1 MSIARVVVFLAI
13 IGSLTLFVLQNASFS
28 LSLVFLGMRSQTLP
42 LSIWI
47 LISLAAGVTTSFLI
61 SGLLAF
67 SNYLAEKEWRT
78 RNGGP
83 RSPDSSSGGTN
94 QVTPPPSPRKPDLDP
109 SVASWQNRETE
120 VNYSQ
125 KIENETPSKYNVKT
139 FLQEISQVFSP
150 NVNAGVGS
158 FTNEKS
164 NISGENVGVTS
175 PNEDIDDDWVEVGVG
190 ESSRKHGVSSQ
201 SDDDWGDEEEQETP
215 SNNEDT
221 EQKQTNY
228 ESQQEPKTQSW
239 SGSVYS
245 YGYREPKNTGVGQT
259 ESVYDANF
267 RVITPPY
274 TPTPSTPTPSTP
286 PVYTPPS
293 QSDDWEE
300 SRNNDDE
307 DWGLEEDDEFD
318 DDRSSDLRKRDRS

>member
-1 MSIARVVVFLAI
+1 MSIARVVLFLAI
-13 IGSLTLFVLQNASFS
+13 IGGLTLFVLQNASFS

-78 RNGGP
+78 RNGGR

-109 SVASWQNRETE
+109 SVASWQTRETE

-125 KIENETPSKYNVKT
+125 KTENETPSKYNVKT
-139 FLQEISQVFSP
+139 FVQEISQVFSP
-150 NVNAGVGS
+150 NFNAGVGS
-158 FTNEKS
+158 FTTPKS
-164 NISGENVGVTS
+164 DIGRENVEVTS
-175 PNEDIDDDWVEVGVG
+175 PNEDIDDDWVEVGDG
-190 ESSRKHGVSSQ
+190 LSSQ
-201 SDDDWGDEEEQETP
+201 SDDDWGDEEEQEP
-215 SNNEDT
+215 LSKNEDT
-221 EQKQTNY
+221 EQKQINY
-228 ESQQEPKTQSW
+228 ESPQEPKTQSW

-274 TPTPSTPTPSTP
+274 TPPSYTP
-286 PVYTPPS
+286 PPYTPPPYTPPPSTPPS

-307 DWGLEEDDEFD
+307 DWGLGEDDEFD